1 MARVVKHAT
10 ITAGEALSD
19 AVDISHAKGVLLHI
33 PSTWDTAGLSFQAEV
48 GGGKFAEVYKADG
61 STPYGFAAAPADGA
75 VQMDMDVIG
84 AADSIKIRSGTAL
97 SAVNQSGEE
106 AKCTV
111 TLSGTG
117 DTAKTLTFTSGV
129 GGPDANNLTV
139 TLETADDDTLA
150 ATIDGYDMT
159 VSLAS
164 QTADKNTDELIE
176 DAVQALATTGSVDL
190 TTMTVV
196 GSAAYD
202 AAEPVGTV
210 ASKAITVA
218 TGKTLTFATIL
229 KGAQYNGITV
239 TMETAEDD
247 TLAVSKI
254 EGTDGILIKL
264 ANTTGIKNAAAAIQ
278 TALHTVSA
286 TDASAF
292 DISGMTV
299 TANEAY
305 TSAPLAGVKA
315 SKTISID
322 GDKTLT
328 FTSGVVGPAS
338 NAIKI
343 TMDVNTDETTHDT
356 LDVSADG
363 DTITILLADMTG
375 SNNAA
380 AAIEAAI
387 QAIEGGE
394 VAGVAI
400 TGMTVT
406 GSTDYDAAP
415 PVALG
420 AEVAISEVPL
430 AGGADS
436 IASGVVDDVALA
448 GGTDSVTAGLI
459 DHVPFSG
466 GKDCI
471 IGVVIKE

>member
-48 GGGKFAEVYKADG
+48 GGGTFAEVYKADG

-117 DTAKTLTFTSGV
+117 ETAKTLTFTSGV

-150 ATIDGYDMT
+150 ATIDGYDLT
-159 VSLAS
+159 VKLAS

-176 DAVQALATTGSVDL
+176 DAVQALANTGSVDL

-196 GSAAYD
+196 GNDAYD

-210 ASKAITVA
+210 ASKVITVA

-264 ANTTGIKNAAAAIQ
+264 ANTTANKNSALNIQ

-305 TSAPLAGVKA
+305 NSAPLAGVKA
-315 SKTISID
+315 SKKIAID

-343 TMDVNTDETTHDT
+343 TIGVNDDDT
-356 LDVSADG
+356 LSVSAADG
-363 DTITILLADMTG
+363 VITILLADTTG

-380 AAIEAAI
+380 TAIEAAI
-387 QAIEGGE
+387 RLIEGGA
-394 VAGVAI
+394 VADVDI

-406 GSTDYDAAP
+406 GSTEYNAAP

-420 AEVAISEVPL
+420 AEVEISEVPL

-436 IASGVVDDVALA
+436 IASGVVEDVALA

>member
-1 MARVVKHAT
+1 
-10 ITAGEALSD
+10 
-19 AVDISHAKGVLLHI
+19 
-33 PSTWDTAGLSFQAEV
+33 
-48 GGGKFAEVYKADG
+48 
-61 STPYGFAAAPADGA
+61 
-75 VQMDMDVIG
+75 MDMDVIG

-150 ATIDGYDMT
+150 ATIDGYDLT
-159 VSLAS
+159 VKLAS

-176 DAVQALATTGSVDL
+176 DAVQALTTTGSVDL

-196 GSAAYD
+196 GNDAYD
-202 AAEPVGTV
+202 AAKPVGTV
-210 ASKAITVA
+210 ASKVITVA

-264 ANTTGIKNAAAAIQ
+264 ANTTANKNSASNIQ
-278 TALHTVSA
+278 TAIHTVGA

-315 SKTISID
+315 SKTIAID

-328 FTSGVVGPAS
+328 FTSGVVGSAS

-343 TMDVNTDETTHDT
+343 TIGVNDDENDHDT
-356 LDVSADG
+356 LSVSAADG
-363 DTITILLADMTG
+363 VITILLADTTG

-380 AAIEAAI
+380 AAIESAI
-387 QAIEGGE
+387 RLIEGGT
-394 VAGVAI
+394 VADVDI

-406 GSTDYDAAP
+406 GSTEYNDVP
-415 PVALG
+415 PVAHG
-420 AEVAISEVPL
+420 AEVEISEVPL

-436 IASGVVDDVALA
+436 IASGVVEDVALA
-448 GGTDSVTAGLI
+448 GGTDSVAAGLI

>member
-117 DTAKTLTFTSGV
+117 ETAKTLTFTSGV

-150 ATIDGYDMT
+150 ATIDGYDLT
-159 VSLAS
+159 VKLAS

-176 DAVQALATTGSVDL
+176 DAVQALANTGSVDL

-210 ASKAITVA
+210 ASKVITVA

-264 ANTTGIKNAAAAIQ
+264 ANTTASKNSASNIQ
-278 TALHTVSA
+278 TALQMVAA

-305 TSAPLAGVKA
+305 NSAPLAGVKA
-315 SKTISID
+315 SKKIAID

-343 TMDVNTDETTHDT
+343 TIGVNDDDT
-356 LDVSADG
+356 LSVSAADG
-363 DTITILLADMTG
+363 VITILLADTTG

-380 AAIEAAI
+380 TAIEAAI
-387 QAIEGGE
+387 RLIEGGA
-394 VAGVAI
+394 VADVDI

-406 GSTDYDAAP
+406 DSTEYNAAP

-420 AEVAISEVPL
+420 AEVEISEVPL

-436 IASGVVDDVALA
+436 IASGVVEDVALA

>member
-33 PSTWDTAGLSFQAEV
+33 PSTWGTAGLSFQAEV

-61 STPYGFAAAPADGA
+61 STPYGFAAAPADGT

-84 AADSIKIRSGTAL
+84 AADLIKIRSGTAL
-97 SAVNQSGEE
+97 SAVTQSGEE

-150 ATIDGYDMT
+150 ATIDGYDLT
-159 VSLAS
+159 VKLAS

-176 DAVQALATTGSVDL
+176 DAVQALANTGSVDL

-196 GSAAYD
+196 GNDAYD

-210 ASKAITVA
+210 ASKVITVA

-229 KGAQYNGITV
+229 KGAQYNDITV

-264 ANTTGIKNAAAAIQ
+264 ANTTANKNAAAAIQ
-278 TALHTVSA
+278 TALQTVAA

-299 TANEAY
+299 TGNATYN
-305 TSAPLAGVKA
+305 SAPLAGVKA
-315 SKTISID
+315 SKTIAID

-328 FTSGVVGPAS
+328 FTSGVGGAAS

-343 TMDVNTDETTHDT
+343 TIGVNDDDK
-356 LDVSADG
+356 LSVSAADG
-363 DTITILLADMTG
+363 VITILLADTTG

-387 QAIEGGE
+387 RAIEGGE

-406 GSTDYDAAP
+406 GSTEYDAAP

-420 AEVAISEVPL
+420 AEVEISEVPL

-436 IASGVVDDVALA
+436 IASGVVEDVALA

>member
-19 AVDISHAKGVLLHI
+19 AVDISHANGVLLHI

-150 ATIDGYDMT
+150 ATIDGYDLT
-159 VSLAS
+159 VKLAS

-176 DAVQALATTGSVDL
+176 DAVQALANTGSVDL

-210 ASKAITVA
+210 ASKVITVA

-264 ANTTGIKNAAAAIQ
+264 ANTTASKNSASNIQ
-278 TALHTVSA
+278 TALQMVAA
-286 TDASAF
+286 TYASAF

-305 TSAPLAGVKA
+305 NSAPLAGVKA
-315 SKTISID
+315 SKTIVID

-343 TMDVNTDETTHDT
+343 TIGVNDDETDHDT
-356 LDVSADG
+356 LSVSAADG
-363 DTITILLADMTG
+363 VITILLADTTG

-380 AAIEAAI
+380 TAIEAAI
-387 QAIEGGE
+387 RLIEGGA
-394 VAGVAI
+394 VADVDI

-406 GSTDYDAAP
+406 GSTEYNAAP

-420 AEVAISEVPL
+420 DGVEILEVPL

-436 IASGVVDDVALA
+436 IASGVVEDVALA
-448 GGTDSVTAGLI
+448 GGTDSVAAGLI